1 LRVYL
6 DWIKTSIE
14 KMLFKEMS
22 VKKTRIITVINII
35 ILLVDL
41 FDYRKF
47 NFISGVL
54 CFTLIVNIHSCIFTN
69 EKNRLKS

>member
-1 LRVYL
+1 
-6 DWIKTSIE
+6 
-14 KMLFKEMS
+14 MS